1 MKLLDRYIL
10 RELFLYFIGV
20 LLVLAVVFVIQRL
33 IFLTEWSMNRGVG
46 MGGIL
51 KLLFCLFPGLFLT
64 AIPLVS
70 LMVMIVVFSRLCEE
84 NELVVI
90 FSSGRGIFSLL
101 GLGALFSLFSA
112 LLCAY
117 LSFLLVPRSLIKF
130 RLLRFELVQAKSEQ
144 ALPTQRF
151 IQFGEESWIYVQSK
165 DEAGL
170 GNLILF
176 QRSSQELMGLEGETL
191 VFAQKGRIRNIKE
204 RAESWLSLKNGVVL
218 ARDKNNRS
226 EIFFQFEKARLKL
239 SLESEEVIRSVRRA
253 LETKT
258 LPELFKTWKK
268 RFSGKKP
275 HLSKKAREYKKQL
288 LVEIHQRLAQVASCV
303 LLFLWGVG
311 LGIKPPRSS
320 RTVSYLLGIV
330 GGFSYYY
337 LNVIFKALALKGSL
351 GPAFSLW
358 LVVLVIFFTGGGLVW
373 ARTKGKEP
381 LEFIYQFD
389 LYFKEW
395 LSRRKNENLG

>member
-1 MKLLDRYIL
+1 M
-10 RELFLYFIGV
+10 
-20 LLVLAVVFVIQRL
+20 VLAVVFVIQRL

-51 KLLFCLFPGLFLT
+51 KLLSCLFPSLFLT

-90 FSSGRGIFSLL
+90 FSSGRGISSLL

-117 LSFLLVPRSLIKF
+117 LSFFLVPQSLIKF

-268 RFSGKKP
+268 RFSGKKL

-337 LNVIFKALALKGSL
+337 LNVIFKALALKGNL
-351 GPAFSLW
+351 NPAFSLW
-358 LVVLVIFFTGGGLVW
+358 LPVLVILLTGGGLVW
-373 ARTKGKEP
+373 ARAKGREP

-395 LSRRKNENLG
+395 LSRRKNENLR